1 MYHFQILSNKL
12 DLKPETS
19 FYYFNKKATYKI
31 TTCLFNKMSMHINPK
46 TLKNKLNPSGHFS
59 VRVSEN
65 GAKVTL
71 PPFPNLI

>member
-1 MYHFQILSNKL
+1 VYHFQILSNKL

-31 TTCLFNKMSMHINPK
+31 TTCLFDKMSMHSNPK
-46 TLKNKLNPSGHFS
+46 TLKHKLNHTGHID

-65 GAKVTL
+65 GAKVTS
-71 PPFPNLI
+71 PFPNLI